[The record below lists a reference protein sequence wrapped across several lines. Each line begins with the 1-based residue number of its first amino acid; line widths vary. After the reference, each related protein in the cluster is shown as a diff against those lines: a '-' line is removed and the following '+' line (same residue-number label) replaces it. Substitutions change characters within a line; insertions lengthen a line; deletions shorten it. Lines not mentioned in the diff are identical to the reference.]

1 MRNTL
6 LAAVI
11 GAAIAA
17 SIVVV
22 VRPSGNEAN
31 AQAKP
36 GYSKDQAE
44 CMLRFLDKARTE
56 KAVGILFAACKALH
70 N

>member
-1 MRNTL
+1 MRNIL
-6 LAAVI
+6 LAAVL

-22 VRPSGNEAN
+22 VHSSDNEAN
-31 AQAKP
+31 AQAKTS
-36 GYSKDQAE
+36 YSKEQAQ
-44 CMLRFLDKARTE
+44 CMLRYLEKAHTE
-56 KAVGILFAACKALH
+56 KAVGILFAACKTLF